1 MRVSRGMSRLH
12 QVLSVGMNG
21 ADARYFQHGAEARFG
36 TTITDENDPLF
47 LLFARQGLLYEIL
60 SHQDPPPPEDHSMAQ
75 HAMDRWHDTV
85 GRLRA
90 KREKFQNELSQVETK
105 LKAHMSRE
113 LYTKYFMMVTP

>member
-1 MRVSRGMSRLH
+1 MSRLH

-47 LLFARQGLLYEIL
+47 LLFARQGLMNEIL
-60 SHQDPPPPEDHSMAQ
+60 HHQDPPPPDDHSMGQFAYHEWQ
-75 HAMDRWHDTV
+75 DTV
-85 GRLRA
+85 DRLKA
-90 KREKFQNELSQVETK
+90 KRAHFESELSQVETK

-113 LYTKYFMMVTP
+113 LYTKYLMMVTP